1 MTSALQ
7 SGNRKSGNTI
17 WVRYPWISTT
27 LGLAPMAIG
36 LIAFLVLPVL
46 LMVVGSFQTDQG
58 WSLEN
63 YLGTVRG
70 EYLRAFVTTLEISF
84 ITAILGGILGTL
96 TAIALAWGPWRSQ
109 SYLLT
114 LASVAANWGG
124 VPLAFAMITTI
135 GNSGWITEL
144 LRSGGWDIYKQGFTV
159 YGNLGLILT
168 YTYFQWPLMLL
179 LMLPAVERFRTSWRE
194 ATESLGASSGQF
206 WRWVGIPI
214 LLPSIIGGM
223 ALLFANA
230 FGAQATAFALA
241 GGALNL
247 ITIKITFLVKGQT
260 DFNPGLANALAVE
273 MTVVLAIAVVIYQ
286 ITNQRARRWMK

>member
-1 MTSALQ
+1 MSLAIQRRSFWVKHPWVSAA
-7 SGNRKSGNTI
+7 
-17 WVRYPWISTT
+17 

-36 LIAFLVLPVL
+36 LFAFLVLPIA
-46 LMVVGSFQTDQG
+46 LMVISSFQTEQG
-58 WSLEN
+58 WSLAN
-63 YLGTVRG
+63 YSNTVRG
-70 EYLRAFVTTLEISF
+70 EYFRAFVTTLEISLF
-84 ITAILGGILGTL
+84 TAILGGVLGTL
-96 TAIALAWGPWRSQ
+96 TAIAIAWGSPSRS
-109 SYLLT
+109 SDGLLT

-124 VPLAFAMITTI
+124 VPLAFAMIATV
-135 GNSGWITEL
+135 GNSGWVTEL
-144 LRSGGWDIYKQGFTV
+144 LRAIGIDLYQQGFTI

-179 LMLPAVERFRTSWRE
+179 LMLPAVQRFRQQWRE
-194 ATESLGASSGQF
+194 AAESLGATNGQF
-206 WRWVGIPI
+206 WRWVALPI

-223 ALLFANA
+223 ALLFANS

-273 MTVVLAIAVVIYQ
+273 MTVVLAIAVAIYQ
-286 ITNQRARRWMK
+286 VTNQRARRWMK

>member
-1 MTSALQ
+1 MTLAIKPARSF
-7 SGNRKSGNTI
+7 
-17 WVRYPWISTT
+17 WVRYPWVSTA

-36 LIAFLVLPVL
+36 LIAFLVLPIL
-46 LMVVGSFQTDQG
+46 LMVVSSFQTEQG
-58 WSLEN
+58 WSLSN
-63 YLGTVRG
+63 YFDTVRG
-70 EYLRAFVTTLEISF
+70 EYLRAFATTLEISLV
-84 ITAILGGILGTL
+84 TAIVGGVLGTL
-96 TAIALAWGPWRSQ
+96 TAIALAWGTSNLNNG
-109 SYLLT
+109 LLT

-124 VPLAFAMITTI
+124 VPLAFAMIATV

-144 LRSGGWDIYKQGFTV
+144 LRSIGFDLYKQGFTI

-179 LMLPAVERFRTSWRE
+179 LMLPAVQRFRQQWRE
-194 ATESLGASSGQF
+194 ASESLGATRSQF
-206 WRWVGIPI
+206 WRWVAIPI
-214 LLPSIIGGM
+214 LAPSMIGGM

-273 MTVVLAIAVVIYQ
+273 MTVVLAIAVIIYQ
-286 ITNQRARRWMK
+286 STNQRARRWMK